1 MPKQCQVRSLRF
13 DDLRN
18 AARQRKKGAIL
29 RRNRKFE
36 FAQTKKNTYI
46 SDCNMPIFAR
56 IALQLGGMYLSVKLL
71 RRRVREG
78 KDFGTKLVFEKFDGF
93 FITKHI
99 KQTNFLTY

>member
-1 MPKQCQVRSLRF
+1 
-13 DDLRN
+13 
-18 AARQRKKGAIL
+18 
-29 RRNRKFE
+29 
-36 FAQTKKNTYI
+36 
-46 SDCNMPIFAR
+46 MPIFAR